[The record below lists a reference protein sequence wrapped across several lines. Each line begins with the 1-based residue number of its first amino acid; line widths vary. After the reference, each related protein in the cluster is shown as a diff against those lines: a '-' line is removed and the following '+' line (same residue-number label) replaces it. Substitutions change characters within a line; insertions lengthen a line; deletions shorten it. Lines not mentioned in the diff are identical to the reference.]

1 MVEISIIVPV
11 YKVEKYLDRCVKS
24 LTAQT
29 CKNMEIILVEDG
41 SPDQCPHLCDQFAE
55 SDDRIKV
62 IHKKNGGL
70 SSARNAGM
78 RIAQG
83 KYIGFVDSDDDVELN
98 MFAEMV
104 AAAEQNHADF
114 VMSDYVRIL
123 ESGEQYLVSTELTSG
138 IYDKEKIRKEI
149 YPSLIMG
156 ENMDYGPILSVWHCI
171 YHHEFLKKNNIIF
184 ADDVKWSE
192 DNLFSA
198 VVGYHANRFVYLK
211 KKGFYHYYQN
221 PETITTSYRAGAW
234 NVYKRMNEYLVG
246 FFKSKREYDFERQ
259 LKLHLIYYACN
270 TIRMECRNAES
281 VRKAATRLKRILKDP
296 SLVNAFE
303 DLKMP
308 LVPEKLKVQLWM
320 MKHQFAGI
328 LAALMRG

>member
-11 YKVEKYLDRCVKS
+11 YKVEKYLDRCINS
-24 LTAQT
+24 LTVQT
-29 CKNMEIILVEDG
+29 CQNMEIILVDDG
-41 SPDQCPHLCDQFAE
+41 SPDQCPRLCDQFAE
-55 SDDRIKV
+55 LDNRIKV

-83 KYIGFVDSDDDVELN
+83 KYIGFVDSDDEVEEN
-98 MFAEMV
+98 MFAEMI

-114 VMSDYVRIL
+114 VMCDYVRIL
-123 ESGEQYLVSTELTSG
+123 ESGEQYLVSTELGSG

-156 ENMDYGPILSVWHCI
+156 ENMDYGPVLSVWHCI
-171 YHHEFLKKNNIIF
+171 YHHQFLKRNNITF

-198 VVGYHANRFVYLK
+198 LVGYHANRFVYLK

-234 NVYKRMNEYLVG
+234 KVYRRMNEYLVD
-246 FFKSKREYDFERQ
+246 FFKENRKYDFERQ

-270 TIRMECRNAES
+270 TIKMECGNAES
-281 VRKAATRLKRILKDP
+281 VRKAAIRIKRILQDP
-296 SLVNAFE
+296 SLVSAFE

-308 LVPEKLKVQLWM
+308 LVPAKLKIQLWM

-328 LAALMRG
+328 LAVLMRE